1 MRQCTREGRNEGRKE
16 HYKKEGTLQ
25 KGRNITGSMEVR
37 TDGRTDG
44 RKGERDQRN
53 DGETVGEEEVVR
65 PLHRRIVMH
74 RQRCLVHVGGEV
86 DVHVLIPLLKVVL
99 HVRNERVPSCNV
111 TIQNIQS
118 VGIFGYK
125 TFSQ

>member
-1 MRQCTREGRNEGRKE
+1 MTEGRNITRRKE
-16 HYKKEGTLQ
+16 HYRKEGTLQ
-25 KGRNITGSMEVR
+25 EVWKYGRKY
-37 TDGRTDG
+37 GRTEG